1 MELRD
6 LRAFAAVVE
15 LGGMTRAARR
25 LHVVQSSVSQAVKR
39 LESEFGLELLERR
52 SDGVRPTAAG
62 AELAWHARRV
72 LEGAARAD
80 AAMAS
85 FRSQGRGV
93 VSIGMGRTLSP
104 LVLASLIRRAD
115 AELTAVTLRV
125 EEGITAQ
132 LLEAVRLGR
141 LDLALVVM
149 PLDPE
154 DLEVVTTGTLE
165 LFFVLPKAHPLAER
179 DEIALVELRDESWV
193 AFPPSNPSR
202 RWVEDNCRRAGFRPR
217 ISAEVESMMQLKAF
231 VEAGHGLALLPR
243 KVVEL
248 ELLANRLVA
257 IPSASPKPM
266 LGHGYVYDAAVEPR
280 AGAVAVRELAE
291 AELGALVS

>member
-6 LRAFAAVVE
+6 LRSFAAVVE

-39 LESEFGLELLERR
+39 LETEFGVELLERR

-85 FRSQGRGV
+85 FRNQGKGV

-104 LVLASLIRRAD
+104 IVLASLIRRAD
-115 AELTAVTLRV
+115 AELNAVTLRV
-125 EEGITAQ
+125 EEGITSH

-154 DLEVVTTGTLE
+154 GLEVVTTGTLE
-165 LFFVLPKAHPLAER
+165 LFFVLPKEHRLADRAEITLAE
-179 DEIALVELRDESWV
+179 LREERWV

-202 RWVEDNCRRAGFRPR
+202 RWVEDNCRRAGFRPH
-217 ISAEVESMMQLKAF
+217 ISAEVESMAQLKAF
-231 VEAGHGLALLPR
+231 VEAGHGVALLPR

-248 ELLANRLVA
+248 ELLADRLVA
-257 IPSASPKPM
+257 LPAVPPKPM
-266 LGHGYVYDAAVEPR
+266 LGHGYVYDASVEPR
-280 AGAVAVRELAE
+280 AGAAAVRELAE
-291 AELGALVS
+291 AELRALAS